1 MYLEFAPRVRL
12 IFLFL
17 YLSCALF
24 WTSIRYPTQTPA
36 SVPFLKGK
44 GCIPPTLFFIKKVRR
59 DACGGEA
66 GGYEPNFFYY
76 NKKKNDKHPKGEAPL
91 IKIVDF
97 YKHPYIEA
105 RLGDLVIRGWA
116 A

>member
-1 MYLEFAPRVRL
+1 MNCTPSFLPPTPAPLSLLLERGAG
-12 IFLFL
+12 
-17 YLSCALF
+17 Y
-24 WTSIRYPTQTPA
+24 A

-66 GGYEPNFFYY
+66 GGYETNFFYY

>member
-1 MYLEFAPRVRL
+1 MNNHGRSSRL
-12 IFLFL
+12 SDNKNFLTVL
-17 YLSCALF
+17 VWKRIKLLF
-24 WTSIRYPTQTPA
+24 QTNTSPA
-36 SVPFLKGK
+36 SV
-44 GCIPPTLFFIKKVRR
+44 PPTLFFIKKVRR

-66 GGYEPNFFYY
+66 GGYETNFFYY